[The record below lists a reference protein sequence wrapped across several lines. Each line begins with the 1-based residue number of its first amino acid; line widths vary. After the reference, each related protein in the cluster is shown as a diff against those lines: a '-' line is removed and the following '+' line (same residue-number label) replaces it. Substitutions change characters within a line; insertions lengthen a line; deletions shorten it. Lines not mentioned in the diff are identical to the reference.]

1 MQSLPFQDQRA
12 FGFLQAAIEIGDF
25 DTITAQIENFMN
37 ETENEAFNTEEKVAA
52 AIKEIEDSGQLFT
65 TFVDY
70 VLEQFQGNE
79 FVVCSPEHRSGFR
92 WFKIWFE
99 EWLVYE
105 CTHTFFTKDVL
116 VNIMGVVV
124 GRTITL
130 YFEKDHD
137 VCHISDL
144 TNLALSEDH
153 VKVVFLHSDDSFI
166 RLERVPPRYRTGW
179 SP

>member
-12 FGFLQAAIEIGDF
+12 FGFLQAAIEIGAF

-37 ETENEAFNTEEKVAA
+37 ETENEAFDSEEKVIA
-52 AIKEIEDSGQLFT
+52 AIKEIEDSGPLFVK
-65 TFVDY
+65 FVDY
-70 VLEQFQGNE
+70 VLEQFSGNE
-79 FVVCSPEHRSGFR
+79 FVVCAPEHRSGFN

-105 CTHTFFTKDVL
+105 CTHTFFTKEVL
-116 VNIMGVVV
+116 VTIMGVVA

-130 YFEKDHD
+130 FFEKEHN

-144 TNLALSEDH
+144 TNLALAEDH
-153 VKVVFLHSDDSFI
+153 VKVVFLRSDSFI
-166 RLERVPPRYRTGW
+166 RLERVPSRYRTGW